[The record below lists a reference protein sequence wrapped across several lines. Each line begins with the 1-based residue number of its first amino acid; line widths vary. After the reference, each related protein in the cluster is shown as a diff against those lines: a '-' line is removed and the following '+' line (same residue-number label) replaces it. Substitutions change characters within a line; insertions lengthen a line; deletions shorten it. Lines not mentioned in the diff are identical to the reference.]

1 MIFTVLNQK
10 GGVGKTTT
18 AAAIAQAAAYTG
30 KRVLAVDMD
39 AQANLT
45 YCLAADARRPG
56 AYELLNGAPAAE
68 VIQRSRQGIDVI
80 SASLDLQTEQT
91 RAGSALRLEQALAP
105 IKKKYSVIVIDTPP
119 SPGELQYNSLMATDR
134 LVIPL
139 EADAYNVQS
148 LYQIAATVDHI
159 KRTNV
164 MLQIAGVLLTKYD
177 GRSTLSKTLCARLE
191 ETAAALGIPF
201 LGTVRKAIAVSEAAA
216 FQESLFEYA
225 PKSKPAAD
233 YMRIYETIT
242 RQ

>member
-18 AAAIAQAAAYTG
+18 AAAIAQAAAFKG
-30 KRVLAVDMD
+30 KKVLAIDLD

-45 YCLAADARRPG
+45 YCLAADARQAG
-56 AYELLNGAPAAE
+56 AFELLNGAPAAE
-68 VIQRSRQGIDVI
+68 VIQHSRQGLDVI

-105 IKKKYSVIVIDTPP
+105 IKRKYSVIVIDTPP
-119 SPGELQYNSLMATDR
+119 SPGEMQYNALMATDR
-134 LVIPL
+134 LIIPL

-159 KRTNV
+159 QRTNV
-164 MLQIAGVLLTKYD
+164 MLRVAGVLLAKYD
-177 GRSTLSKTLCARLE
+177 GRATLSRTLCERLQ
-191 ETAAALGIPF
+191 ETAAALDIPY

-216 FQESLFEYA
+216 FQQSLFEYA